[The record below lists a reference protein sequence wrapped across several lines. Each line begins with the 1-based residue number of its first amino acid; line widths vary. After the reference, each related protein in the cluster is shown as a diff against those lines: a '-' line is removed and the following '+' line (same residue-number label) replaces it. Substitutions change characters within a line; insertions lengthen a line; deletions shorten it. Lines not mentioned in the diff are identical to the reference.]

1 MLCFSGGIDVHTH
14 FNIDVGLARSC
25 DDFTPARVRQP
36 AAVPPPLSI
45 IWDLVRRVVHCTTSE
60 NYHRYAKGRAVID
73 YSFHGVIQHI
83 NDDILNEIP
92 LMVADGISSF
102 KLYLTYQYKLDDPD
116 ILRALQQLNHAG
128 R

>member
-1 MLCFSGGIDVHTH
+1 M
-14 FNIDVGLARSC
+14 
-25 DDFTPARVRQP
+25 
-36 AAVPPPLSI
+36 
-45 IWDLVRRVVHCTTSE
+45 
-60 NYHRYAKGRAVID
+60 
-73 YSFHGVIQHI
+73 IQHI